1 MRAFSGNGVGLV
13 TIVVAIL
20 LIKWVPSAAASDIAQ
35 VVTVNG
41 SPTVMRAEKRE
52 PLKRGDGLNA
62 GDAVETDEHAKV
74 KLLLSD
80 DSVLA
85 IGPKSRVVI
94 ERMRIEPAAR
104 TARLRVLA
112 GRFQIAIAKF
122 FRGPTDY
129 EIQTP
134 TAVAGVRGT
143 VLWGDTDLDAICDL
157 EGAVTV
163 RSTQGTSAAT
173 PLNSGQ
179 CVHNMAG
186 GTTEPLVP
194 SAAELAAYLREVTL
208 D

>member
-1 MRAFSGNGVGLV
+1 MRQRHFMVMAGLV
-13 TIVVAIL
+13 VSLFPTPPAGATDAALVVGI
-20 LIKWVPSAAASDIAQ
+20 
-35 VVTVNG
+35 NG
-41 SPTVMRAEKRE
+41 TPMVKRVDKVE
-52 PLKRGDGLNA
+52 PLKRGDGVSA
-62 GDAVETDEHAKV
+62 GDVVQTDDRSKV
-74 KLLLSD
+74 KLLLID

-85 IGPKSRVVI
+85 IGPKSQVALDTI
-94 ERMRIEPAAR
+94 QLQPASR

-143 VLWGDTDLDAICDL
+143 VLWGDTELDAICALD
-157 EGAVTV
+157 GAVAV
-163 RSTQGTSAAT
+163 RPTKGTNAGT
-173 PLNSGQ
+173 PLSSGQ

-194 SAAELAAYLREVTL
+194 SAAELEAYLKEVTL